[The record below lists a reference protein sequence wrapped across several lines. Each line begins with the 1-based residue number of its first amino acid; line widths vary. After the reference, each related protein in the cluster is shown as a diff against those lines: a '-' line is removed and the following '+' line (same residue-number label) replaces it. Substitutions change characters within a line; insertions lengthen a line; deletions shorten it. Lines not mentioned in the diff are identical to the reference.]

1 MFINPDLAKR
11 TKIFEKIKQYGIGIG
26 KPTFKKSILDARKD
40 HFNEVFPW
48 NATGTLGTK
57 LSLRYS
63 LWKRDP
69 TNDLRVI
76 QFCLSVPEE
85 QYVQNGMDRALIRR
99 STKGSF
105 A

>member
-1 MFINPDLAKR
+1 M
-11 TKIFEKIKQYGIGIG
+11 EC
-26 KPTFKKSILDARKD
+26 RKN
-40 HFNEVFPW
+40 FLLQN
-48 NATGTLGTK
+48 

-76 QFCLSVPEE
+76 RFCLSVPED

-99 STKGSF
+99 ATENYLPDKVRLNQQIRGVQGVDWVHRMMPRWDTIC
-105 A
+105 